1 MMTTHTVA
9 ADDDAAAVLLAWKSP
24 NCVRPRQC
32 MGLAGGGV
40 LTSSGC
46 RKILGVRRERISVN
60 TSVLLMMTREAVLSC
75 YYYMLSSV

>member
-1 MMTTHTVA
+1 MMM
-9 ADDDAAAVLLAWKSP
+9 LLQCCWRGKVQIVSALASAWDW
-24 NCVRPRQC
+24 
-32 MGLAGGGV
+32 LAGGV